1 MTLPGLRI
9 RNNDETR
16 PTIAEI
22 LRHDYR
28 RIHRI
33 SRFSEMPCF
42 STLFPPTSETI
53 TLSHESHRASCRSR
67 PRRSAA
73 SLSASAC
80 ACARIEPD
88 ALSLAL
94 LGSSPPCVHSRRSS
108 TRPVTHKLRPME
120 IAFKTKQSKTRTRK
134 ARPEQFIA
142 ILCKASSKRVNCKAS
157 AGQSR
162 IYHPSWRVGTQLI
175 TCLLYTSP
183 SPRD

>member
-1 MTLPGLRI
+1 
-9 RNNDETR
+9 
-16 PTIAEI
+16 
-22 LRHDYR
+22 
-28 RIHRI
+28 
-33 SRFSEMPCF
+33 MPCF
-42 STLFPPTSETI
+42 STLFPPNSETI
-53 TLSHESHRASCRSR
+53 TLSHESHRASFRSR

-142 ILCKASSKRVNCKAS
+142 ILCKASNKRVNCKAS

-175 TCLLYTSP
+175 TGLRPGHARQGHNNSLQDHPMCAPWTA
-183 SPRD
+183 